1 MKFALNRR
9 IAGIAVVSALA
20 VTLSACGQDAVQTE
34 ETTGGSTD
42 DATTS
47 ALSGAIAGSGSS
59 AQEKA
64 QNAWLAE
71 FMGKNPGVTV
81 SYDPTGSGAGREQF
95 INGTVVFAG
104 SDSAFKPEEVT
115 AATERCFGSEPLELP
130 LYVSPI
136 AVVYNLPEVGV
147 EHLNMTA
154 DTIAKIFD
162 GKITTWNDPVIA
174 AANPDATL
182 PDSAIVPVN
191 RSDESGTTDN
201 FTKYLA
207 AAAPEAWTY
216 EPDGVWPISG
226 TQSGA
231 QTSGVLEVVNGAEGT
246 IAYVDASRAGTLGT
260 VAVGVGDEF
269 VPFSPEAA
277 AKVLE
282 VSSPT
287 ADATDLRLTFDLARD
302 TAESGTYPVVLV
314 SYLLACSQYDNEAD
328 AANVAAYLSY
338 IASPEGQTL
347 AASPEVA
354 GIAPISDAL
363 RTQVDAAIAQI
374 TAG

>member
-1 MKFALNRR
+1 
-9 IAGIAVVSALA
+9 
-20 VTLSACGQDAVQTE
+20 
-34 ETTGGSTD
+34 
-42 DATTS
+42 
-47 ALSGAIAGSGSS
+47 
-59 AQEKA
+59 
-64 QNAWLAE
+64 
-71 FMGKNPGVTV
+71 
-81 SYDPTGSGAGREQF
+81 
-95 INGTVVFAG
+95 
-104 SDSAFKPEEVT
+104 
-115 AATERCFGSEPLELP
+115 
-130 LYVSPI
+130 
-136 AVVYNLPEVGV
+136 
-147 EHLNMTA
+147 
-154 DTIAKIFD
+154 
-162 GKITTWNDPVIA
+162 
-174 AANPDATL
+174 PDATL